1 MWEAENKWFDKW
13 NPSTSFIFFG
23 GGGEKSN
30 TVKKKKR
37 IMHTNKIIKVKL
49 EERHMITDK

>member
-37 IMHTNKIIKVKL
+37 IMHTNKIK
-49 EERHMITDK
+49 